1 MRHFAAFVKVAG
13 LPPLGSNQKAY
24 KRDVL
29 TFVRCSAVHVRFRG
43 QGRQLIEGGQGES
56 NVCV

>member
-1 MRHFAAFVKVAG
+1 
-13 LPPLGSNQKAY
+13 
-24 KRDVL
+24 L